1 MKIKFKD
8 GTTLE
13 VLENDGEDIKE
24 IHKRAVK
31 AMKAYEEYKNHM
43 KSLEDDLGEE
53 LSKYQEWVDYDMKRF
68 GKISNET
75 MREIAEAGLTVV
87 KDKYGDWEVI
97 AHEPIHND
105 DSRLRRKFDP
115 NVSFSIQN
123 IKSAIKEGNQKSLD
137 KEMWYFDRDIN
148 TDLMEEN
155 DYVNMFTSTELDLLM
170 SKYEDVLMALKKGS
184 FDSYEEK
191 IKEIEDKIIRLK
203 EKFKLMKEET
213 SKKEEVKEE
222 VSKKE
227 EVKEEPKVEEKKVEE
242 VKEEKEV
249 KEEPKVEVEPEIKE
263 EKVEETKTEEKVE
276 EIKRP
281 KFKFLKKKETK
292 DTPPPFYDPTVSIS
306 IETDYRKSNIE
317 RAGRHKDQEA
327 LKVEYPDVIASI
339 EEDLDDPKRGKYFR
353 KDELRK
359 VTDEYYYIAKI
370 YEDCG
375 LVEEANEIIDK
386 TNELYYNVWHLGV
399 R

>member
-31 AMKAYEEYKNHM
+31 AMKVYEEYKNHM

-105 DSRLRRKFDP
+105 DSTITRTFDP
-115 NVSFSIQN
+115 KVSFSIQN

-148 TDLMEEN
+148 ADLMEEN
-155 DYVNMFTSTELDLLM
+155 DYVNMYTPTQLDLLM
-170 SKYEDVLMALKKGS
+170 SKYKDVVTALKKAS
-184 FDSYEEK
+184 PNYDEK
-191 IKEIEDKIIRLK
+191 VKELEDKIAKLE

-276 EIKRP
+276 EIKKP

-375 LVEEANEIIDK
+375 LVEEANEIKDK

>member
-53 LSKYQEWVDYDMKRF
+53 ISKYQEWVDYDMKRF

-105 DSRLRRKFDP
+105 DSTITRTFDP
-115 NVSFSIQN
+115 KVSFSIQN

-148 TDLMEEN
+148 ADLMEE
-155 DYVNMFTSTELDLLM
+155 
-170 SKYEDVLMALKKGS
+170 
-184 FDSYEEK
+184 
-191 IKEIEDKIIRLK
+191 
-203 EKFKLMKEET
+203 
-213 SKKEEVKEE
+213 
-222 VSKKE
+222 
-227 EVKEEPKVEEKKVEE
+227 
-242 VKEEKEV
+242 
-249 KEEPKVEVEPEIKE
+249 
-263 EKVEETKTEEKVE
+263 
-276 EIKRP
+276 
-281 KFKFLKKKETK
+281 
-292 DTPPPFYDPTVSIS
+292 
-306 IETDYRKSNIE
+306 
-317 RAGRHKDQEA
+317 
-327 LKVEYPDVIASI
+327 
-339 EEDLDDPKRGKYFR
+339 
-353 KDELRK
+353 
-359 VTDEYYYIAKI
+359 
-370 YEDCG
+370 
-375 LVEEANEIIDK
+375 
-386 TNELYYNVWHLGV
+386 
-399 R
+399 

>member
-31 AMKAYEEYKNHM
+31 AMKVYEEYKNHM

-105 DSRLRRKFDP
+105 DSTITRTFDP
-115 NVSFSIQN
+115 KVSFSIQN

-148 TDLMEEN
+148 ADLMEEN
-155 DYVNMFTSTELDLLM
+155 DYVNMYTPTQLDLLM
-170 SKYEDVLMALKKGS
+170 SKYKDVVTALKKAS
-184 FDSYEEK
+184 PNYDEK
-191 IKEIEDKIIRLK
+191 VKELEDKIAKLE

-375 LVEEANEIIDK
+375 LVEEANEIKDK

>member
-105 DSRLRRKFDP
+105 DSTMTRTFDP

-137 KEMWYFDRDIN
+137 KELWYVNRDID
-148 TDLMEEN
+148 TDLNEEN
-155 DYVNMFTSTELDLLM
+155 DYVNMYTPTQLNILID
-170 SKYEDVLMALKKGS
+170 KYKDVVTALKKAS
-184 FDSYEEK
+184 PNYDEK
-191 IKEIEDKIIRLK
+191 VKELEDKIAKLE
-203 EKFKLMKEET
+203 EKFKLVKEEI

-242 VKEEKEV
+242 VKEEV
-249 KEEPKVEVEPEIKE
+249 KEEPEVKVEPEIKE

-292 DTPPPFYDPTVSIS
+292 DTPPPFYDPTVSVKVDV
-306 IETDYRKSNIE
+306 DYRKSNIE

-375 LVEEANEIIDK
+375 LVEEANEIKDK

>member
-8 GTTLE
+8 GTILE

-53 LSKYQEWVDYDMKRF
+53 LSKYQEWVDYDIKRF

-105 DSRLRRKFDP
+105 DSTITRTFDP
-115 NVSFSIQN
+115 KVSFSIQN
-123 IKSAIKEGNQKSLD
+123 IKSAVKEGNQKSLD
-137 KEMWYFDRDIN
+137 KELWYFDRDIN
-148 TDLMEEN
+148 ADLMEEN
-155 DYVNMFTSTELDLLM
+155 DYVNMYTPTQLNILID
-170 SKYEDVLMALKKGS
+170 KYKDVVTALKKAS
-184 FDSYEEK
+184 PNYDEK
-191 IKEIEDKIIRLK
+191 VKELEDKIAKLE

-375 LVEEANEIIDK
+375 LVEEANEIKDK

>member
-155 DYVNMFTSTELDLLM
+155 DYVNMYTPTQLDLLM
-170 SKYEDVLMALKKGS
+170 SKYKDVVTALKKAS
-184 FDSYEEK
+184 PNYDEK
-191 IKEIEDKIIRLK
+191 VKELEDKIAKLE

>member
-31 AMKAYEEYKNHM
+31 AMKVYEEYKNHM

-105 DSRLRRKFDP
+105 DSTITRTFDP
-115 NVSFSIQN
+115 KVSFSIQN

-148 TDLMEEN
+148 ADLMEEN
-155 DYVNMFTSTELDLLM
+155 DYVNMYTPTQLDLLM
-170 SKYEDVLMALKKGS
+170 SKYKDVVTALKKAS
-184 FDSYEEK
+184 PNYDEK
-191 IKEIEDKIIRLK
+191 VKELEDKIAKLE
-203 EKFKLMKEET
+203 EKFKLIKEET

-375 LVEEANEIIDK
+375 LVEEANEIKDK

>member
-53 LSKYQEWVDYDMKRF
+53 ISKYQEWVDYDMKRF

-105 DSRLRRKFDP
+105 DSTITRTFDP
-115 NVSFSIQN
+115 KVSFSIQN

-148 TDLMEEN
+148 ADLMEEN
-155 DYVNMFTSTELDLLM
+155 DYVNMYTPTQLDLLM
-170 SKYEDVLMALKKGS
+170 SKYKDVVTALKKAS
-184 FDSYEEK
+184 PNYDEK
-191 IKEIEDKIIRLK
+191 VKELEDKIAKLE

-375 LVEEANEIIDK
+375 LVEEANEIKDK